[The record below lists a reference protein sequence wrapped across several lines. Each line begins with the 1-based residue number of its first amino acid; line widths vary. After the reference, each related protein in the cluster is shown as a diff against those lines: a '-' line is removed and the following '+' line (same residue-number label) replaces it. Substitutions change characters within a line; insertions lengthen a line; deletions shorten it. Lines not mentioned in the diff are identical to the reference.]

1 MLNFDF
7 LEKGQEIVSP
17 HHFVYDFSR
26 KIFYELSFIHIFET
40 QIHVQTQIRKSFILA
55 LATNDFL

>member
-1 MLNFDF
+1 MLNFDS
-7 LEKGQEIVSP
+7 LEKGQEIVST